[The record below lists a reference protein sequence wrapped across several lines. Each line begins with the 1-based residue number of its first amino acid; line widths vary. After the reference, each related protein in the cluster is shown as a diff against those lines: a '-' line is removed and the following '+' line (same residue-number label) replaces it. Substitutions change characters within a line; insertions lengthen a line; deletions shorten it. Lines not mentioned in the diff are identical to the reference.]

1 MIYGKYD
8 RYGNEE
14 IAKKFKEIVPGSNV
28 IIVNILHAFVL
39 GYSQNIFDKIKSM
52 INNDIINHIK

>member
-39 GYSQNIFDKIKSM
+39 GYTKNILEIISDMIDKDLNK
-52 INNDIINHIK
+52 NT